1 MSEVE
6 FFERVGSARE
16 RAGWNMKRLNTG
28 RRGRRAGM
36 AMLYAVF
43 GVFAAAT
50 MVSVTMTMANSSHR
64 QSQAGLR
71 STRAKYLAEGAIE
84 LAKRDVSTAIANWQ
98 QPPANGVATLGGVD
112 VPYTVVATGFNNIAT
127 DPAGIQTIVTGYEIR
142 AQAEDHGMRYTAR
155 RLVNAE
161 ATPIFQFAVFYTG
174 DLEINPGPN
183 MTLGGRVHSNAD
195 MYLNCGGTLTMNTN
209 YVRAVGDIFRRRKD
223 DPNASEGTVRVRR
236 WVVNP
241 FDSSEPTQYVAM
253 NSHSQMNN
261 LGVANESGY
270 DSAFKMGW
278 DANGNGSYADAGDWY
293 NWAAGAPI
301 YWSQPS
307 SYNNGTGSSVLS
319 GSHGVGEAAVP
330 HIGSIRMYDADPNG
344 AYYFDPASQTYEL
357 AAAGAGTHSRGYYH
371 ANAGLTIITQAD
383 GSITAYDSDGDD
395 VTAAIAGALST
406 DTLYDTRQAEGGAG
420 EVPITK
426 IDLSA
431 LAATAYWPD
440 NGLIYAAH
448 YGAGT
453 GANAKGVQL
462 FNGAELASSLTVVS
476 ENPVYIQGNYNTV
489 NKKGSAVIAD
499 AVNLLSNN
507 WNNSKAQGSGL
518 PTATNT
524 TYNVAIITGNTNTT
538 PNGRYNGGL
547 ENLPR
552 FHENWNGVTCRITGS
567 FVNTWNSVYADSD
580 WAIGGSYYRAPT
592 RTWSYDTA
600 FNTVA
605 NLPPFT
611 PMAVTA
617 VDVCSW

>member
-1 MSEVE
+1 
-6 FFERVGSARE
+6 
-16 RAGWNMKRLNTG
+16 
-28 RRGRRAGM
+28 
-36 AMLYAVF
+36 MLYAVF

-84 LAKRDVSTAIANWQ
+84 LAKRDVATAIANWQ
-98 QPPANGVATLGGVD
+98 QPPANGVATVGGVA
-112 VPYTVVATGFNNIAT
+112 VPYTVAPTSFNNVAT

-142 AQAEDHGMRYTAR
+142 AQAQDHGMRHTAR
-155 RLVNAE
+155 RIVNAE

-195 MYLNCGGTLTMNTN
+195 MYLNCGNTLTLNTN
-209 YVRAVGDIFRRRKD
+209 YVRAVGEILRRRKD
-223 DPNASEGTVRVRR
+223 NPGASEGTVNVRR

-241 FDSSEPTQYVAM
+241 FDSSEPSQYVTM

-261 LGVANESGY
+261 LGVTNASGF
-270 DSAFKMGW
+270 DSAFTAGW
-278 DANGNGSYADAGDWY
+278 DANGNGSFADAGDWY
-293 NWAAGAPI
+293 NWSSGAPI

-307 SYNNGTGSSVLS
+307 GYGQGTGSSVAS
-319 GSHGVGEAAVP
+319 GAHGVGEAAVP

-344 AYYFDPASQTYEL
+344 AYYFDAASQTYEL
-357 AAAGAGTHSRGYYH
+357 AAVGAGTHSRGYYH
-371 ANAGLTIITQAD
+371 ANAGLTIITNAN
-383 GSITAYDSDGDD
+383 GSITAYNADGAD
-395 VTAAIAGALST
+395 VTAGISSALSA
-406 DTLYDTRQAEGGAG
+406 DTIYDARQAGGGAG
-420 EVPITK
+420 RAPVTR
-426 IDLSA
+426 IDLAA
-431 LAATAYWPD
+431 LAGTAHWPA

-453 GANAKGVQL
+453 GVNARGVQL
-462 FNGAELASSLTVVS
+462 VNGGELATALTVVS
-476 ENPVYIQGNYNTV
+476 ENSVYIQGNYNTT
-489 NKKGSAVIAD
+489 NKKGCAVIAD
-499 AVNLLSNN
+499 AVNLLSNG
-507 WNNSKAQGSGL
+507 WNNSKTHNNGL
-518 PTATNT
+518 PVASSTS
-524 TYNVAIITGNTNTT
+524 YNVAIITGNTNTT
-538 PNGRYNGGL
+538 PGGSYNGGL

-552 FHENWNGVTCRITGS
+552 FHENWSGVNCRITGS
-567 FVNTWNSVYADSD
+567 FVNTWNSIFASSN
-580 WAIGGSYYRAPT
+580 WAINGNYYRAPN
-592 RTWSYDTA
+592 RIWGYDTA

>member
-1 MSEVE
+1 
-6 FFERVGSARE
+6 
-16 RAGWNMKRLNTG
+16 MKRIKG
-28 RRGRRAGM
+28 SRRGRRAGM

-84 LAKRDVSTAIANWQ
+84 LAKRDVATAIANWET
-98 QPPANGVATLGGVD
+98 PPSSGVATVGGVD

-127 DPAGIQTIVTGYEIR
+127 DPAGIQTIITGYEIR
-142 AQAEDHGMRYTAR
+142 AQARDHGMRYTAR

-223 DPNASEGTVRVRR
+223 NPNASEGSVRVRR

-241 FDSSEPTQYVAM
+241 FDSNEPTQYVSM

-261 LGVANESGY
+261 LGVTNESGY
-270 DSAFKMGW
+270 DASFTVGW
-278 DANGNGSYADAGDWY
+278 DADGNGSYADAGDWY
-293 NWAAGAPI
+293 NWSAGAPI

-307 SYNNGTGSSVLS
+307 GYGGGTGSSVLS

-330 HIGSIRMYDADPNG
+330 HIGSIRMYDEDPNG
-344 AYYFDPASQTYEL
+344 AYYLDPATQTYEL

-371 ANAGLTIITQAD
+371 ENAGLTIITQAN
-383 GSITAYDSDGDD
+383 GSITAYDSAGAD
-395 VTAAIAGALST
+395 VTAGIAAALST
-406 DTLYDTRQAEGGAG
+406 DTLYDARQVASGAG
-420 EVPITK
+420 EVPITQ
-426 IDLSA
+426 IDLTA

-440 NGLIYAAH
+440 NGLIYTAH
-448 YGAGT
+448 YGSGT
-453 GANAKGVQL
+453 GANARGVQL
-462 FNGAELASSLTVVS
+462 VNGAELASSLTVVS
-476 ENPVYIQGNYNTV
+476 ENSVYIKGNYNTV

-499 AVNLLSNN
+499 AVNLLSNS
-507 WNNSKAQGSGL
+507 WDNSKSQGSAL
-518 PTATNT
+518 PTASAT

-552 FHENWNGVTCRITGS
+552 FHENWTGVPCRITGS
-567 FVNTWNSVYADSD
+567 FVNTWNSIYADND
-580 WAIGGSYYRAPT
+580 WAIGGNYYKAPN
-592 RTWSYDTA
+592 RVWSYDTA
-600 FNTVA
+600 FNSVA